1 MNTFRHLVTATCVL
15 ISCSQVLAEPLVF
28 EKDEQLQA
36 ATGSPASER
45 PSVEEIK
52 IVLSFL
58 EKFDPSLGSPRFTN
72 SQVKEPREFWAR
84 VKSQNDPVSQY
95 IYAHSWKVFRMAL
108 DSPSTDDSAFLS
120 NLVNV
125 LNSMLDDSEL
135 YSEER
140 FPSSRLPDR
149 AADLLAKRP
158 YIIQDDLYVLNRLLL
173 TEAYPSHLVS
183 NNQDMVVLSLRR
195 VVHAWAQRYEAIS
208 NEDKHLIEARMPK
221 EAEVE
226 VARLV
231 ANMDRYTWERER
243 LKQVKTHVFWT
254 NVIGYVI
261 AVIAHGLLAVGIGA
275 AITEFRN
282 AERMRNEARQMK
294 YTQKTL
300 TIEETTGEAEAKRE
314 IETEGTEVKL
324 SLEGIAVKTSLNGL
338 VLLLVALA
346 FYFLYLKFVFPI
358 TVVPT

>member
-1 MNTFRHLVTATCVL
+1 MNTSCHLFTAACVL
-15 ISCSQVLAEPLVF
+15 ISCGHVLAEPLVF
-28 EKDEQLQA
+28 QKNDKLQA

-45 PSVEEIK
+45 PSVEELK
-52 IVLSFL
+52 IALSYL
-58 EKFDPSLGSPRFTN
+58 EKVDPTLGSPRFTN
-72 SQVKEPREFWAR
+72 SQIKEPRELWAR

-95 IYAHSWKVFRMAL
+95 IYAHSYDHFRKAL
-108 DSPSTDDSAFLS
+108 DSPSTDDFVFLS
-120 NLVNV
+120 NLVDV
-125 LNSMLDDSEL
+125 LNSMLGKEEL

-140 FPSSRLPDR
+140 FPTSRLPVR
-149 AADLLAKRP
+149 ATEILATRP
-158 YIIQDDLYVLNRLLL
+158 FMMPDDLAYLNRLLL
-173 TEAYPSHLVS
+173 CEAYPRHFVTY
-183 NNQDMVVLSLRR
+183 NQDTVALSLRR

-231 ANMDRYTWERER
+231 SNMDRYTWERER
-243 LKQVKTHVFWT
+243 LEQVKTHVLWT

-275 AITEFRN
+275 AILEFRN
-282 AERMRNEARQMK
+282 AERMRNEARRMK
-294 YTQKTL
+294 FTQRTL
-300 TIEETTGEAEAKRE
+300 TTRETTEEAEAKRE

-324 SLEGIAVKTSLNGL
+324 SLEGIAVKTSLNGV